1 MSSENINNNNI
12 NNNMENNINNKE
24 IPNDNIIQEKPNN
37 DSSTPVKDYI
47 PQNYNHN
54 SIFDK
59 YKENYDDSDGGE
71 SELDNKGTENYK
83 SAGVQIANTI
93 MGAGILSIPIVFRYL
108 GILLGTTFIV
118 FIAFVTMYSVYLLI
132 RCHQISG
139 KNSYSMFAK
148 ITIGN
153 FGPLFV
159 KIVIIINNFGLCCAY
174 FRIFGETVQ
183 TLFAAFVDSSSY
195 LVTNWHNYLYILLIG
210 LIMSKFI
217 FKQNISSFKH
227 VAFLGIT
234 SVSIFTVSLVTL
246 FCFKKYNNLIDNKI
260 TKDYWFPNCTLLE
273 AFQSMPTVFLAFTFQ
288 FNVFPIY
295 FSLQNRNLFTMISA
309 TKLGVSFCLF
319 IFLVTGLFGF
329 LLFGFDM
336 NNTIL
341 QELFDDMVKYKE
353 ISLFIKYLIILTSIS
368 FIISCLTSFPVMF
381 FSLKENLL
389 NSFAFCG
396 KNCCN
401 DSENEQNVNNNNDNK
416 NEVQVIERVNKDE
429 PLNRDYFAPITKK
442 IIVVVLYLCIIV
454 ITILIPKLKII
465 FHIVGSTSGNF
476 IAFIFPNLF
485 YIKLVK
491 MTNGKQNLIL
501 PAFLLIVGLIFLGIS
516 LVISIIKQ
524 D

>member
-1 MSSENINNNNI
+1 MNSNEFNHINNNI
-12 NNNMENNINNKE
+12 SNNINNKE
-24 IPNDNIIQEKPNN
+24 IKTDNIIQEKPNN
-37 DSSTPVKDYI
+37 DSSTPVKDNI
-47 PQNYNHN
+47 PQNYKQT

-59 YKENYDDSDGGE
+59 YRENYDDSDGGDFE
-71 SELDNKGTENYK
+71 IENKGTENYK
-83 SAGVQIANTI
+83 AAGMQIANTI
-93 MGAGILSIPIVFRYL
+93 MGAGILSIPIVMRYL
-108 GILLGTTFIV
+108 GILLGVSFII
-118 FIAFVTMYSVYLLI
+118 FIAFVTIYSVYLLI

-148 ITIGN
+148 ITLGN

-159 KIVIIINNFGLCCAY
+159 KIIIIINNFGLCCAY
-174 FRIFGETVQ
+174 FRIFGETLQ

-210 LIMSKFI
+210 IIMSKFI
-217 FKQNISSFKH
+217 FNKTMSSFKH
-227 VAFLGIT
+227 VAYLGIT
-234 SVSIFTVSLVTL
+234 SVTIFTVSLVTL
-246 FCFKKYNNLIDNKI
+246 FSYKKYNKLIDNKI
-260 TKDYWFPNCTLLE
+260 TSEYWFPNCSLLE

-295 FSLQNRNLFTMISA
+295 FSLENRNLYTMISS
-309 TKLGVSFCLF
+309 TKIGVCFCLI
-319 IFLVTGLFGF
+319 IFLITGLFGF

-341 QELFDDMVKYKE
+341 QELFDDMIKYKD
-353 ISLFIKYLIILTSIS
+353 ISLFIKYLIILISIS

-389 NSFAFCG
+389 SSFAFCG

-401 DSENEQNVNNNNDNK
+401 SDNEQNINSK
-416 NEVQVIERVNKDE
+416 NQVKVIEGVNKESE
-429 PLNRDYFAPITKK
+429 PLNKDYFSPISKK
-442 IIVVVLYLCIIV
+442 IIIVVLYLSIITM
-454 ITILIPKLKII
+454 TILIPKLKII

-476 IAFIFPNLF
+476 ISFIFPNLF

-501 PAFLLIVGLIFLGIS
+501 PIFLLIIGIIFLIIS
-516 LVISIIKQ
+516 FVISIIKQ